1 MIMNTGTDSTNDPK
15 AAARTPRTD
24 NLVNTTGAYSSNGS
38 QSLPSSDSATPSA
51 TTKTNSALMDQQRQV
66 EASPNKSL
74 FRRRRYLVPAGGVL
88 LVLALLGGFVPRLSK
103 SKVAAADTQQLAI
116 PTVSIVSPTV
126 GSPPAGLMLPAEV
139 RPWQE
144 ASIFS
149 RVNGYL
155 KTWYVDIGAFVKQ
168 DQLLAEID
176 TPDLDHQMEQASNQA
191 VQAKSSA
198 AKAKITNEK
207 WQRLWNEGVVSEL
220 DADNTAANQNTTAAN
235 QQAFESNLRVLEQQ
249 VAFKRITAPFP
260 GVITNRRTNVGDLI
274 VANNVSNEMFHIQQI
289 DPLRIY
295 FWLPQGNSADIKIGQ
310 SIDVVFPAPVNRTMK
325 ARVATTSNAIAPNS
339 RTLLVELY
347 LANPNNEI
355 QAGSYAEVRLPP
367 SILGTILTVPD
378 TALLFR
384 AQGLQVGVLKPDN
397 TVELRD
403 IKVGRDFG
411 TTIEVTSGVSPSDK
425 IVNNPPDSLVSGE
438 AVRVS
443 APATASSAASSG
455 SQAGAK

>member
-1 MIMNTGTDSTNDPK
+1 MNAPSEANVTEATLTQQKETVTPANKGIFRK
-15 AAARTPRTD
+15 A
-24 NLVNTTGAYSSNGS
+24 
-38 QSLPSSDSATPSA
+38 
-51 TTKTNSALMDQQRQV
+51 
-66 EASPNKSL
+66 
-74 FRRRRYLVPAGGVL
+74 RYLLPASGVL
-88 LVLALLGGFVPRLSK
+88 LIIGLLGGFAPRLSK
-103 SKVAAADTQQLAI
+103 SKVAAADTQQLAV

-144 ASIFS
+144 SSIFS

-155 KTWYVDIGAFVKQ
+155 KTWSVDIGAFVKQ

-191 VQAKSSA
+191 VQAKASA
-198 AKAKITNEK
+198 AIAKITNDK
-207 WQRLWNEGVVSEL
+207 WQKLWKEGVVSEL

-235 QQAFESNLRVLEQQ
+235 QHAFEENLRVLEQQ

-274 VANNVSNEMFHIQQI
+274 VANNVNNEIFHIQQI

-295 FWLPQGNSADIKIGQ
+295 FWLPQGNSADVKVGQ

-325 ARVATTSNAIAPNS
+325 AKLATTSNAIAPNS
-339 RTLLVELY
+339 RSLLVELH

-378 TALLFR
+378 TAFLFR
-384 AQGLQVGVLKPDN
+384 AQGLQVAVLKPDN

-411 TTIEVTSGVSPSDK
+411 TSIEVTGGVNSSDK
-425 IVNNPPDSLVSGE
+425 IVNNPPDSLVGGE

-443 APATASSAASSG
+443 APPPSASLGSG
-455 SQAGAK
+455 VVKK